1 MAKDPSVH
9 NFKPRQ
15 GYVPD
20 QDTAIKI
27 AVAVWEP
34 IYGKASIAR
43 QSPYTATLKDGVW
56 VVTGTLPERML
67 GGVALAEISKEQGAV
82 LRVSHGR

>member
-9 NFKPRQ
+9 KFTPQQ

-20 QDTAIKI
+20 RDTAIKI

-34 IYGKASIAR
+34 IYGKASIAK
-43 QSPYTATLKDGVW
+43 QSPYNATLKDGVW

-67 GGVALAEISKEQGAV
+67 GGVALAEISKEEGTI